1 MNEGHRQVCGGAE
14 WREVVRDQVIPWALT
29 DVDLGDDVVEVGP
42 GYGATTEVLQGLVP
56 RLTSVEVDPDLAAA
70 LVTQFA
76 GAEHVEIVEGDAT
89 ALTFVDGRFSGAT
102 SFSML
107 HHVPTPAEQDRVF
120 AEARRVLRAGGVFV
134 ALDSLASDDLC
145 AFHEDDTYNPVDPG
159 TVAERLATA
168 GFATVEVDTN
178 EHAWKAIARC

>member
-42 GYGATTEVLQGLVP
+42 GYGATTEVLEGPVP
-56 RLTSVEVDPDLAAA
+56 RLTSVEIDPELAAA
-70 LVTQFA
+70 LVAQFA
-76 GAEHVEIVEGDAT
+76 GADHVEIVEGDAT
-89 ALTFVDGRFSGAT
+89 ALMFAGGRFSGAT

-120 AEARRVLRAGGVFV
+120 AEARRVLRDGGVLV
-134 ALDSLASDDLC
+134 AVDSLASDDLC

-159 TVAERLATA
+159 TLADRLGAA
-168 GFATVEVDTN
+168 GFAAVEVDTN
-178 EHAWKAIARC
+178 EYAWKAIARC